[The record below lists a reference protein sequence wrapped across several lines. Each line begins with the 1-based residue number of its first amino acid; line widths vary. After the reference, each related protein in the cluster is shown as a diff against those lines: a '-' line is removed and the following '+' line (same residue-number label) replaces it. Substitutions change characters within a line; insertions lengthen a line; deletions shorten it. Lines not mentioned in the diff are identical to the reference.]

1 LERISIKKINLK
13 MKEEIGNLPGSSN
26 IVCQCCR
33 NPLSWREINQKDKTR
48 FYVECGGD
56 GYRYSRYIRTKAA
69 REYICDSCVR
79 DGKINA
85 ILSPN

>member
-1 LERISIKKINLK
+1 

-33 NPLSWREINQKDKTR
+33 NSLSWSVINQKDKTR
-48 FYVECGGD
+48 FYVECSGD
-56 GYRYSRYIRTKAA
+56 GYRYSISTRDYT
-69 REYICDSCVR
+69 CDACVR

-85 ILSPN
+85 ILNSL

>member
-1 LERISIKKINLK
+1 
-13 MKEEIGNLPGSSN
+13 MKEEIENLPGSSN

-56 GYRYSRYIRTKAA
+56 GYTYSISTRD
-69 REYICDSCVR
+69 YICDACVR

-85 ILSPN
+85 ILNSLEVFI

>member
-1 LERISIKKINLK
+1 

-33 NPLSWREINQKDKTR
+33 NPLSWSVINQKDKTR

-56 GYRYSRYIRTKAA
+56 GYMNHVK
-69 REYICDSCVR
+69 D
-79 DGKINA
+79 KLN
-85 ILSPN
+85 

>member
-1 LERISIKKINLK
+1 

-33 NPLSWREINQKDKTR
+33 NSLSWSVINQKDKTR

-56 GYRYSRYIRTKAA
+56 GYRYETSKSNKITLYKEIISTRN
-69 REYICDSCVR
+69 YICDACVR

-85 ILSPN
+85 ILNSL

>member
-1 LERISIKKINLK
+1 

-33 NPLSWREINQKDKTR
+33 NPLSWSVINQKDKTR

-56 GYRYSRYIRTKAA
+56 GYRYSISNRD
-69 REYICDSCVR
+69 YICDSCVR

-85 ILSPN
+85 ILNSLEVFI